1 MNEAEKRYYSATPIL
16 DYAKSINCPFVGIA
30 GGKGNGK
37 TYDIIRIGLNIRI
50 KEGYIMRY
58 LRRYAESIK
67 PKALQSLCK
76 PHRQTLINLTNGKYN
91 DFNYY
96 QNRFWLVRRDE
107 TGKIVEKDPE
117 PFIVCNALNSV
128 EAFTGTDEGECS
140 MIFYDEFLSREKEL
154 NDEYYNLMIYH
165 SNCVRNR
172 VNKWTPLILVGNT
185 VTRNSCLITE
195 FGVNLY
201 EMKKG
206 EITVV
211 KNSKNEPKIVFE
223 YCDEVEV
230 MTEAADAY
238 YNRFNDN
245 DRIKMIYKGDW
256 TIGNYPHLPKQVLKN
271 SCMMCRIKI
280 IAPSNRAI
288 CFEFHVDESR
298 GVFGYVQNYFSDALP
313 KICTLLNK
321 QILTQY
327 DVFNYLPQ
335 RGIFRKFIALV
346 YTRNV
351 FFESCEVGEQFRDF
365 LKNFTGAQNI
375 SNVYK

>member
-1 MNEAEKRYYSATPIL
+1 MNYYSARPIL

-37 TYDIIRIGLNIRI
+37 TYDIIRIGLNERI
-50 KEGYIMRY
+50 KNRYIMRY

-67 PKALQSLCK
+67 PKAIQSLCK
-76 PHRQTLINLTNGKYN
+76 PHRQTLINLTEGKYN

-96 QNRFWLVRRDE
+96 QNRFWLVRRDD
-107 TGKIVEKDPE
+107 TGKIVEKDNE

-154 NDEYYNLMIYH
+154 ADEYYNLMIFH

-172 VNKWTPLILVGNT
+172 VNKWTPLVLVGNT

-201 EMKKG
+201 DMKKG

-211 KNSKNEPKIVFE
+211 KNSKGEAKIVFE

-230 MTEAADAY
+230 MQEAADVY

-256 TIGNYPHLPKQVLKN
+256 TIGNYPHTNEQTIKSSTMLA
-271 SCMMCRIKI
+271 RIKI

-288 CFEFHVDESR
+288 CFEFRHYNDR
-298 GVFGYVQNYFSDALP
+298 DLFGYVKSYDSDLLP
-313 KICTLLNK
+313 KICTFINK
-321 QILTQY
+321 DMMLKN

-335 RGIFRKFIALV
+335 RGIFKKFISLV

-351 FFESCEVGEQFRDF
+351 FFENCEVGEQFRDF
-365 LKNFTGAQNI
+365 LKNFTGAAAI
-375 SNVYK
+375 ANVYK

>member
-1 MNEAEKRYYSATPIL
+1 MNYYSARPIL

-37 TYDIIRIGLNIRI
+37 TYDIIRIGLNERI
-50 KEGYIMRY
+50 KNGYIMRY

-67 PKALQSLCK
+67 PKAIRSLCK
-76 PHRQTLINLTNGKYN
+76 PHRQTLINLTEGKYN

-107 TGKIVEKDPE
+107 TGKIVEKDNE
-117 PFIVCNALNSV
+117 PFMICNALNSV

-154 NDEYYNLMIYH
+154 ADEYYNLMIFH

-201 EMKKG
+201 DMKKG

-211 KNSKNEPKIVFE
+211 KNSKGEAKIVFE

-230 MTEAADAY
+230 MQEAADVY

-256 TIGNYPHLPKQVLKN
+256 TIGNYPHTNQQTIKSSTMLA
-271 SCMMCRIKI
+271 RIKI

-288 CFEFHVDESR
+288 CFEFRHYNDR
-298 GVFGYVQNYFSDALP
+298 DLFGYVKSYDNDLLP
-313 KICTLLNK
+313 KICTFINK
-321 QILTQY
+321 DMMLKN

-335 RGIFRKFIALV
+335 RGIFKKFIALV

-351 FFESCEVGEQFRDF
+351 FFENCEVGEQFRDF
-365 LKNFTGAQNI
+365 LKNFTGAAAI
-375 SNVYK
+375 ANVYK

>member
-1 MNEAEKRYYSATPIL
+1 MNYYSARPIL
-16 DYAKSINCPFVGIA
+16 DYAKSIDCPFVGIA

-37 TYDIIRIGLNIRI
+37 TYDIIRIGLNERI
-50 KEGYIMRY
+50 KNGYIMRY

-67 PKALQSLCK
+67 PKAIQSLCK
-76 PHRQTLINLTNGKYN
+76 PHRQTLINLTEGKYN

-96 QNRFWLVRRDE
+96 QNRFWLVRRDD
-107 TGKIVEKDPE
+107 TGKIVDKDSE
-117 PFIVCNALNSV
+117 PFMVCNALNSV

-154 NDEYYNLMIYH
+154 ADEYYNLMIFH

-172 VNKWTPLILVGNT
+172 TNKWTPLVLVGNT

-201 EMKKG
+201 DMKKG

-211 KNSKNEPKIVFE
+211 KNSKGEAKIVFE

-230 MTEAADAY
+230 MQEAADVY

-256 TIGNYPHLPKQVLKN
+256 TIGNYPHTNEQTIKSSTMLA
-271 SCMMCRIKI
+271 RIKI

-288 CFEFHVDESR
+288 CFEFRHYNDR
-298 GVFGYVQNYFSDALP
+298 DLFGYVKSYDNDLLP
-313 KICTLLNK
+313 KICTFINK
-321 QILTQY
+321 DMMLKN

-335 RGIFRKFIALV
+335 RGIFKKFISLV

-351 FFESCEVGEQFRDF
+351 FFENCEVGEQFRDF
-365 LKNFTGAQNI
+365 LKNFTGAAAI
-375 SNVYK
+375 ANVYK

>member
-1 MNEAEKRYYSATPIL
+1 MNYYSARPIL

-37 TYDIIRIGLNIRI
+37 TYDIIRIGLNERV
-50 KEGYIMRY
+50 KNGYIMRY

-67 PKALQSLCK
+67 PKAIQSLCK
-76 PHRQTLINLTNGKYN
+76 PHRQTLINLTEGKYN

-107 TGKIVEKDPE
+107 NGKIVEKDSE

-154 NDEYYNLMIYH
+154 ADEYYNLMIFH

-201 EMKKG
+201 DMKKG

-211 KNSKNEPKIVFE
+211 KNSKGEAKIVFE

-230 MTEAADAY
+230 MQEAADVY

-256 TIGNYPHLPKQVLKN
+256 TIGNYPHTNEQTIKSSTMLA
-271 SCMMCRIKI
+271 RIKI

-288 CFEFHVDESR
+288 CFEFRHYNDR
-298 GVFGYVQNYFSDALP
+298 DLFGYVKSYDNDLLP
-313 KICTLLNK
+313 KICTFINK
-321 QILTQY
+321 DMMLKN

-335 RGIFRKFIALV
+335 RGIFKKFIALV

-351 FFESCEVGEQFRDF
+351 FFENCEVGEQFRDF
-365 LKNFTGAQNI
+365 LKNFTGAAAI
-375 SNVYK
+375 ANVYK

>member
-1 MNEAEKRYYSATPIL
+1 MNYYSARPIL

-37 TYDIIRIGLNIRI
+37 TYDIIRIGLNERI
-50 KEGYIMRY
+50 KNGYIMRY

-67 PKALQSLCK
+67 PKAIQSLCK
-76 PHRQTLINLTNGKYN
+76 PHRQTLINLTEGKYN

-96 QNRFWLVRRDE
+96 QNRFWLVRRDD
-107 TGKIVEKDPE
+107 TGKIVEKDNE

-154 NDEYYNLMIYH
+154 ADEYYNLMIFH

-172 VNKWTPLILVGNT
+172 VNKWTPLVLVGNT

-201 EMKKG
+201 DMKKG

-211 KNSKNEPKIVFE
+211 KNSKGEAKIVFE

-230 MTEAADAY
+230 MQEAADVY

-256 TIGNYPHLPKQVLKN
+256 TIGNYPHTNQQTIKSSTMLA
-271 SCMMCRIKI
+271 RIKI

-288 CFEFHVDESR
+288 CFEFRYYNDR
-298 GVFGYVQNYFSDALP
+298 DLFGYVKSYDSDLLP
-313 KICTLLNK
+313 KLCTFINK
-321 QILTQY
+321 DMVLKN

-335 RGIFRKFIALV
+335 RGIFKKFISLV

-351 FFESCEVGEQFRDF
+351 FFENCEVGEQFRDF
-365 LKNFTGAQNI
+365 LKNFTGAAAI
-375 SNVYK
+375 ANVYK

>member
-1 MNEAEKRYYSATPIL
+1 MNYYSARPIL

-37 TYDIIRIGLNIRI
+37 TYDIIRIGLNERI
-50 KEGYIMRY
+50 KNGYIMRY

-67 PKALQSLCK
+67 PKAIQSLCK
-76 PHRQTLINLTNGKYN
+76 PHRQTLINLTEGKFN

-96 QNRFWLVRRDE
+96 QNRFWLVRRDD
-107 TGKIVEKDPE
+107 TGKIVEKDNE

-154 NDEYYNLMIYH
+154 SDEYYNLMIFH
-165 SNCVRNR
+165 SNCIRNR
-172 VNKWTPLILVGNT
+172 VNKWTPLVLVGNT

-201 EMKKG
+201 DMKKG

-211 KNSKNEPKIVFE
+211 KNSKGEAKIVFE

-230 MTEAADAY
+230 MQEAADVY

-256 TIGNYPHLPKQVLKN
+256 TIGNYPHTNKQIVN
-271 SCMMCRIKI
+271 SSTMLVRIKI

-288 CFEFHVDESR
+288 CFEFRMYNDR
-298 GVFGYVQNYFSDALP
+298 FLFGYVRNYDNDLLP
-313 KICTLLNK
+313 KLCTLINK
-321 QILTQY
+321 DMILKN

-335 RGIFRKFIALV
+335 RGIFLRFISLV

-351 FFESCEVGEQFRDF
+351 FFENCEVGEQFRDF
-365 LKNFTGAQNI
+365 LKNFTGAAAI
-375 SNVYK
+375 ANVYK

>member
-1 MNEAEKRYYSATPIL
+1 MDNRYYNVNPIL
-16 DYAKSINCPFVGIA
+16 DYAREISCPYIGIA

-37 TYDIIRIGLNIRI
+37 TYGLILWALRQYI
-50 KEGYIMRY
+50 EHGYILRY

-76 PHRQTLINLTNGKYN
+76 PQRQNLINLTGGKYN
-91 DFNYY
+91 DFQYFS
-96 QNRFWLVRRDE
+96 NRFFLIRRDE
-107 TGKIVEKDPE
+107 TGKIIEKNNE
-117 PFIVCNALNSV
+117 PFIVCSALNSV
-128 EAFTGTDEGECS
+128 EGFTGADEGQCS

-154 NDEYYNLMIYH
+154 PDEYYNLMIFQA
-165 SNCVRNR
+165 NCVRNR
-172 VNKWTPLILVGNT
+172 TQIYTPLVLVGNT
-185 VTRNSCLITE
+185 VTRNSCLISE

-201 EMKKG
+201 DMKKG
-206 EITVV
+206 EITVI

-223 YCDEVEV
+223 YCDEVEI
-230 MTEAADAY
+230 MQEAAETY

-256 TIGNYPHLPKQVLKN
+256 TIGNYPHIQSQKLSV
-271 SCMMCRIKI
+271 SHMIARIKI

-288 CFEFHVDESR
+288 CFEFR
-298 GVFGYVQNYFSDALP
+298 QYNNTFFGYVKSYDTDKLP
-313 KICTLLNK
+313 KLCTLINK
-321 QILTQY
+321 DMLLKT

-335 RGIFRKFIALV
+335 RGIFKKFIAYV

-365 LKNFTGAQNI
+365 LKNFKGCQNI
-375 SNVYK
+375 SNIYK

>member
-1 MNEAEKRYYSATPIL
+1 MNYYSARPIL

-37 TYDIIRIGLNIRI
+37 TYDIIRIGLNERI
-50 KEGYIMRY
+50 KNGYIMRY

-67 PKALQSLCK
+67 PKAIQSLCK
-76 PHRQTLINLTNGKYN
+76 PHRQTLINLTEGKYN

-96 QNRFWLVRRDE
+96 QNRFWLVRRDD
-107 TGKIVEKDPE
+107 TGKIVEKDSE

-154 NDEYYNLMIYH
+154 ADEYYNLMIFH

-201 EMKKG
+201 DMKKG

-211 KNSKNEPKIVFE
+211 KNSKGEAKIVFE

-230 MTEAADAY
+230 MQEAADVY

-256 TIGNYPHLPKQVLKN
+256 TIGNYPHTNTQTIKSSTMLA
-271 SCMMCRIKI
+271 RIKI

-288 CFEFHVDESR
+288 CFEFRYYNDR
-298 GVFGYVQNYFSDALP
+298 DLFGYVKSYDNDLLP
-313 KICTLLNK
+313 KICTFINK
-321 QILTQY
+321 DMMLKN

-335 RGIFRKFIALV
+335 RGIFKKFISLV

-351 FFESCEVGEQFRDF
+351 FFENCEVGEQFRDF
-365 LKNFTGAQNI
+365 LKNFTGAAAI
-375 SNVYK
+375 ANVYK

>member
-1 MNEAEKRYYSATPIL
+1 MMNYYSARPIL

-37 TYDIIRIGLNIRI
+37 TYDIIRIGLNERI
-50 KEGYIMRY
+50 KNGYIMRY

-67 PKALQSLCK
+67 PKAIRSLCK
-76 PHRQTLINLTNGKYN
+76 PHRQTLINLTEGKYN

-107 TGKIVEKDPE
+107 TGKIVEKDNE
-117 PFIVCNALNSV
+117 PFMICNALNSV

-154 NDEYYNLMIYH
+154 ADEYYNLMIFH

-201 EMKKG
+201 DMKKG

-211 KNSKNEPKIVFE
+211 KNSKGEAKIVFE

-230 MTEAADAY
+230 MQEAADVY

-256 TIGNYPHLPKQVLKN
+256 TIGNYPHTNQQTIKSSTMLA
-271 SCMMCRIKI
+271 RIKI

-288 CFEFHVDESR
+288 CFEFRHYNDR
-298 GVFGYVQNYFSDALP
+298 DLFGYVKSYDNDLLP
-313 KICTLLNK
+313 KICTFINK
-321 QILTQY
+321 DMMLKN

-335 RGIFRKFIALV
+335 RGIFKKFIALV

-351 FFESCEVGEQFRDF
+351 FFENCEVGEQFRDF
-365 LKNFTGAQNI
+365 LKNFTGAAAI
-375 SNVYK
+375 ANVYK

>member
-1 MNEAEKRYYSATPIL
+1 MNYYSAKPIL
-16 DYAKSINCPFVGIA
+16 DYAKSIDCPFVGIA

-37 TYDIIRIGLNIRI
+37 TYDIIRIGLNERV
-50 KEGYIMRY
+50 KNGYIMRY

-67 PKALQSLCK
+67 PKAIQSLCK
-76 PHRQTLINLTNGKYN
+76 PHRQTLINLTDGKYN

-107 TGKIVEKDPE
+107 TGKIVEKDNE
-117 PFIVCNALNSV
+117 PFMVCNALNSV

-140 MIFYDEFLSREKEL
+140 MIFYDEFLSREKEIA
-154 NDEYYNLMIYH
+154 DEYYNLMIFH

-201 EMKKG
+201 DMKKG

-211 KNSKNEPKIVFE
+211 KNSKGEAKIVFE

-230 MTEAADAY
+230 MQEAADVY

-256 TIGNYPHLPKQVLKN
+256 TVGNYPHTNEQTIKSSTMLA
-271 SCMMCRIKI
+271 RIKI

-288 CFEFHVDESR
+288 CFEFRHYNDR
-298 GVFGYVQNYFSDALP
+298 DLFGYVKSYDNDLLP
-313 KICTLLNK
+313 KICTFINK
-321 QILTQY
+321 DMMLKN

-335 RGIFRKFIALV
+335 RGIFKKFIALV

-365 LKNFTGAQNI
+365 LKNFTGAAAI
-375 SNVYK
+375 ANVYK

>member
-1 MNEAEKRYYSATPIL
+1 MNYYSARPIL

-37 TYDIIRIGLNIRI
+37 TYDIIRIGLNERI
-50 KEGYIMRY
+50 KNKYIMRY

-67 PKALQSLCK
+67 PKAIQSLCK
-76 PHRQTLINLTNGKYN
+76 PHRQTLINLTEGKYN

-107 TGKIVEKDPE
+107 NGKIVEKDNE

-154 NDEYYNLMIYH
+154 ADEYYNLMIFH

-172 VNKWTPLILVGNT
+172 TNKWTPLVLVGNT

-201 EMKKG
+201 DMKKG

-211 KNSKNEPKIVFE
+211 KNSKGEAKIVFE

-230 MTEAADAY
+230 MQEAADVY

-256 TIGNYPHLPKQVLKN
+256 TIGNYPHTNQQTIKSSTMLA
-271 SCMMCRIKI
+271 RIKI

-288 CFEFHVDESR
+288 CFEFRHYNDR
-298 GVFGYVQNYFSDALP
+298 DLFGYVKSYDNDLLP
-313 KICTLLNK
+313 KICTFINK
-321 QILTQY
+321 DMMLKN

-335 RGIFRKFIALV
+335 RGIFKKFIALV

-351 FFESCEVGEQFRDF
+351 FFENCEVGEQFRDF
-365 LKNFTGAQNI
+365 LKNFTGAAAI
-375 SNVYK
+375 ANVYK

>member
-1 MNEAEKRYYSATPIL
+1 MNYYSARPIL
-16 DYAKSINCPFVGIA
+16 EYAQSIDCPFVGIA

-37 TYDIIRIGLNIRI
+37 TYDIIRIGLNERI
-50 KEGYIMRY
+50 KKGHIMRY

-67 PKALQSLCK
+67 PKAIQSLCK
-76 PHRQTLINLTNGKYN
+76 PHRQTLINLTEGKYN

-107 TGKIVEKDPE
+107 TGKIVEKDSE

-154 NDEYYNLMIYH
+154 ADEYYNLMIFH

-201 EMKKG
+201 DMKKG

-211 KNSKNEPKIVFE
+211 KNSKGEAKIVFE

-230 MTEAADAY
+230 MQEAADVY

-256 TIGNYPHLPKQVLKN
+256 TIGNYPHTNTQTIKSSTMLA
-271 SCMMCRIKI
+271 RIKI

-288 CFEFHVDESR
+288 CFEFRHYNDR
-298 GVFGYVQNYFSDALP
+298 DLFGYVKSYDNDLLP
-313 KICTLLNK
+313 KICTFINK
-321 QILTQY
+321 DMMLKN

-335 RGIFRKFIALV
+335 RGIFKKFISLV

-351 FFESCEVGEQFRDF
+351 FFENCEVGEQFRDF
-365 LKNFTGAQNI
+365 LKNFTGAAAI
-375 SNVYK
+375 ANVYK

>member
-1 MNEAEKRYYSATPIL
+1 MNYYSARPIL

-37 TYDIIRIGLNIRI
+37 TYDIIRIGLNERI
-50 KEGYIMRY
+50 KNGYIMRY

-67 PKALQSLCK
+67 PKAIQSLCK
-76 PHRQTLINLTNGKYN
+76 PHRQTLINLTEGKYN

-96 QNRFWLVRRDE
+96 QNRFWLVRRDD
-107 TGKIVEKDPE
+107 TGKIVEKDNE

-154 NDEYYNLMIYH
+154 ADEYYNLMIFH

-201 EMKKG
+201 DMKKG

-211 KNSKNEPKIVFE
+211 KNSKGEAKIVFE

-230 MTEAADAY
+230 MQEAADVY

-256 TIGNYPHLPKQVLKN
+256 TIGNYPHTNQQTIKSSTMLA
-271 SCMMCRIKI
+271 RIKI

-288 CFEFHVDESR
+288 CFEFRHYNDR
-298 GVFGYVQNYFSDALP
+298 DLFGYVKSYDNDLLP
-313 KICTLLNK
+313 KICTFINK
-321 QILTQY
+321 DMMLKN

-335 RGIFRKFIALV
+335 RGIFKKFISLV

-351 FFESCEVGEQFRDF
+351 FFENCEVGEQFRDF
-365 LKNFTGAQNI
+365 LKNFTGAAAI
-375 SNVYK
+375 ANVYK

>member
-1 MNEAEKRYYSATPIL
+1 METSKYYSAEPIL
-16 DYAKSINCPFVGIA
+16 NYAREINCPFVGIA

-37 TYDIIRIGLNIRI
+37 TYDIIRIGLKERI
-50 KEGYIMRY
+50 KNGYVMRY
-58 LRRYAESIK
+58 LRRFAESIK
-67 PKALQSLCK
+67 PKAIQSLCK
-76 PHRQTLINLTNGKYN
+76 PHRQTLINLTGGKYN
-91 DFNYY
+91 DFQYY

-107 TGKIVEKDPE
+107 SGKVVEKDPE
-117 PFIVCNALNSV
+117 PFIICNALNSV

-165 SNCVRNR
+165 SNCIRNR
-172 VNKWTPLILVGNT
+172 TNKYTPLVLVGNT

-211 KNSKNEPKIVFE
+211 KNKKGEPLIVFE
-223 YCDEVEV
+223 YCDEVEI
-230 MTEAADAY
+230 MQDAADVY
-238 YNRFNDN
+238 YNRFADN

-256 TIGNYPHLPKQVLKN
+256 TIGNYPHIDKQTLKT
-271 SCMMCRIKI
+271 STMAARIKI

-288 CFEFHVDESR
+288 CFEFRTLEGR
-298 GVFGYVQNYFSDALP
+298 KPFGYVRTYDSDKLP
-313 KICTLLNK
+313 KLCTLINK
-321 QILTQY
+321 QELFRV

-335 RGIFRKFIALV
+335 HGIFKKFIAMV
-346 YTRNV
+346 YTKNV
-351 FFESCEVGEQFRDF
+351 FFENCEVGEQFRDF
-365 LKNFTGAQNI
+365 LKVFKGAQNI
-375 SNVYK
+375 AQIYK

>member
-1 MNEAEKRYYSATPIL
+1 MNYYSARPIL

-37 TYDIIRIGLNIRI
+37 TYDIIRIGLNERI
-50 KEGYIMRY
+50 KNGYIMRY

-67 PKALQSLCK
+67 PKAIQSLCK
-76 PHRQTLINLTNGKYN
+76 PHRQTLINLTEGKYN

-96 QNRFWLVRRDE
+96 QNRFWLVRRDD
-107 TGKIVEKDPE
+107 TGKIVEKDNE

-154 NDEYYNLMIYH
+154 ADEYYNLMIFH

-201 EMKKG
+201 DMKKG

-211 KNSKNEPKIVFE
+211 KNSKGEAKIVFE

-230 MTEAADAY
+230 MQEAADVY

-256 TIGNYPHLPKQVLKN
+256 TIGNYPHTNEQTIKSSTMLA
-271 SCMMCRIKI
+271 RIKI

-288 CFEFHVDESR
+288 CFEFRHYNDR
-298 GVFGYVQNYFSDALP
+298 DLFGYVKSYDNDLLP
-313 KICTLLNK
+313 KVCTFINK
-321 QILTQY
+321 DMMLKN

-335 RGIFRKFIALV
+335 RGIFKKFIALV

-351 FFESCEVGEQFRDF
+351 FFENCEVGEQFRDF
-365 LKNFTGAQNI
+365 LKNFTGAAAI
-375 SNVYK
+375 ANVYK

>member
-1 MNEAEKRYYSATPIL
+1 MNYYSARPIL

-37 TYDIIRIGLNIRI
+37 TYDIIRIGLNERI
-50 KEGYIMRY
+50 KNGYIMRY

-67 PKALQSLCK
+67 PKAIQSLCK
-76 PHRQTLINLTNGKYN
+76 PHRQTLINLTEGKYN

-107 TGKIVEKDPE
+107 TGKIVEKDSE

-154 NDEYYNLMIYH
+154 ADEYYNLMIFH

-201 EMKKG
+201 DMKKG

-211 KNSKNEPKIVFE
+211 KNSKGEAKIVFE

-230 MTEAADAY
+230 MQEAADVY

-256 TIGNYPHLPKQVLKN
+256 TIGNYPHTNQQTIKSSTMLA
-271 SCMMCRIKI
+271 RIKI

-288 CFEFHVDESR
+288 CFEFRHYNDR
-298 GVFGYVQNYFSDALP
+298 DLFGYVKSYDNDLLP
-313 KICTLLNK
+313 KICSFINK
-321 QILTQY
+321 DMMLKN

-335 RGIFRKFIALV
+335 RGIFKKFISLV

-351 FFESCEVGEQFRDF
+351 FFENCEVGEQFRDF
-365 LKNFTGAQNI
+365 LKNFTGAAAI
-375 SNVYK
+375 ANVYK

>member
-1 MNEAEKRYYSATPIL
+1 MNYYSARPIL

-37 TYDIIRIGLNIRI
+37 TYDIIRIGLNERI
-50 KEGYIMRY
+50 KNGYIMRY

-67 PKALQSLCK
+67 PKAIQSLCK
-76 PHRQTLINLTNGKYN
+76 PHRQTLINLTEGKYN

-107 TGKIVEKDPE
+107 TGKIVEKDNE

-154 NDEYYNLMIYH
+154 ADEYYNLMIFH

-172 VNKWTPLILVGNT
+172 VNKWTPLVLVGNT

-201 EMKKG
+201 DMKKG

-211 KNSKNEPKIVFE
+211 KNSKGEAKIVFE

-230 MTEAADAY
+230 MQEAADVY

-256 TIGNYPHLPKQVLKN
+256 TIGNYPHTNEQTIKSSTMLA
-271 SCMMCRIKI
+271 RIKI

-288 CFEFHVDESR
+288 CFEFRYYNDR
-298 GVFGYVQNYFSDALP
+298 DLFGYVKSYDNDLLP
-313 KICTLLNK
+313 KICTFINK
-321 QILTQY
+321 DMMLKN

-335 RGIFRKFIALV
+335 RGIFKKFIALV

-351 FFESCEVGEQFRDF
+351 FFENCEVGEQFRDF
-365 LKNFTGAQNI
+365 LKNFTGAAAI
-375 SNVYK
+375 ANVYK